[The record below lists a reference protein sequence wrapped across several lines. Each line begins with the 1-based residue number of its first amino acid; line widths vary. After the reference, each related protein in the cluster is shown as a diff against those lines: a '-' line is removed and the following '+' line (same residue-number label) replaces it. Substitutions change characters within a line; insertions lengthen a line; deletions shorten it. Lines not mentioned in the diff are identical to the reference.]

1 MNCYR
6 CQKSNA
12 IIPNQYSQHHCDGCD
27 LYYNTKG
34 YVFYLDRYMIE
45 CSLAKSISWI
55 YKKIGAHSGIV
66 IAEVN
71 SILPL
76 DITSERIDKLLLL
89 R

>member
-1 MNCYR
+1 
-6 CQKSNA
+6 
-12 IIPNQYSQHHCDGCD
+12 
-27 LYYNTKG
+27 
-34 YVFYLDRYMIE
+34 VFYLDRYMIE
-45 CSLAKSISWI
+45 CFLAKSISWI

-89 R
+89 I